1 MQRRKPRS
9 SRQKQRMPASAR
21 SAIDSAQR
29 TWSASSCSSSA
40 KKRRQR
46 EPRSDAGNRL
56 SPSPSLPPRRQRRPR
71 AHGAVLALR
80 LLSLLRPHQ
89 LARPRVP
96 KALRRPAA
104 RLGCLVVVVPPRRR
118 AGVRARQRMLRLRRA
133 VVPPHRRG
141 RMRNSRRRRR
151 TRMTGSRLRRPCG
164 SLRDCGGSSR
174 LPFSHPCE

>member
-96 KALRRPAA
+96 KALPRPAA
-104 RLGCLVVVVPPRRR
+104 RPGRLVVVALQRV
-118 AGVRARQRMLRLRRA
+118 GVRARQRMLRLRRA

-174 LPFSHPCE
+174 LPFSHPCQ